1 MDQGFKVIVV
11 ERQIDE
17 NNRKAINQ
25 RVEIISYVDALN
37 GSFLMLIQV
46 FSILVKKGQDNKI
59 INLHDKTVIYTS
71 RFVYL
76 HQDSCSSDIKK
87 SMTAGSIIVFSNG
100 DQKMKAN

>member
-46 FSILVKKGQDNKI
+46 FSILVKKGQNNKI

-71 RFVYL
+71 RFVYI
-76 HQDSCSSDIKK
+76 H
-87 SMTAGSIIVFSNG
+87 
-100 DQKMKAN
+100 

>member
-46 FSILVKKGQDNKI
+46 FSMLVKKGQNNKI

-71 RFVYL
+71 RFVYI
-76 HQDSCSSDIKK
+76 H
-87 SMTAGSIIVFSNG
+87 
-100 DQKMKAN
+100 

>member
-1 MDQGFKVIVV
+1 MNQGFKVIVV

-46 FSILVKKGQDNKI
+46 FSILVKKGQNNKI

-71 RFVYL
+71 RFVYI
-76 HQDSCSSDIKK
+76 H
-87 SMTAGSIIVFSNG
+87 
-100 DQKMKAN
+100 